1 MPSPVGHSLA
11 GLCGYFLASN
21 RPLSAR
27 REYLLLGSI
36 VIANLPDF
44 DLVPR
49 LLFGD
54 VSSLHRQWTHS
65 LVAALGFGLV
75 MSVLARWRKTD
86 KIFYGVWGGAVYLSH
101 IVLDMLLDDP
111 SPPHGVQLLW
121 PFSTSY
127 FMSPVTPFTSFSYS
141 NPKVGI
147 IGMFFVP
154 HNLATMTREFVLMAP
169 WVALAAYIGR
179 RLWRKA

>member
-11 GLCGYFLASN
+11 GLCGYLLAKNGPTSH
-21 RPLSAR
+21 R

-36 VIANLPDF
+36 VIANLPDL
-44 DLVPR
+44 DLAPR

-54 VSSLHRQWTHS
+54 VSLLHRQWTHS
-65 LVAALGFGLV
+65 LVAALGFGL
-75 MSVLARWRKTD
+75 LIGIFARWWKTD
-86 KIFYGVWGGAVYLSH
+86 GIFYGVWGGAVYLSH
-101 IVLDMLLDDP
+101 IVLDMLLNDP

-121 PFSTSY
+121 PFSESY

-141 NPKVGI
+141 NLGI

-154 HNLATMTREFVLMAP
+154 HNIATMARELVLMAP
-169 WVALAAYIGR
+169 WVGLAAYIGR